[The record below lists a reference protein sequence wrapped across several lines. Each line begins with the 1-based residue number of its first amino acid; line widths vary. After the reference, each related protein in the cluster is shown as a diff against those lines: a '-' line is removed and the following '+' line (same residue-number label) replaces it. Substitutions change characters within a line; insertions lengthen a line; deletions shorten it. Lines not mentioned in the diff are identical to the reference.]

1 MPEKD
6 TKLIKLVPS
15 FFISRLCDDSILEKS
30 SEEHYSAVKG

>member
-6 TKLIKLVPS
+6 AILIKLVSS
-15 FFISRLCDDSILEKS
+15 FFISGLCDDNILEKS